1 MNNITIMQC
10 PYHVA
15 MCKMFNCALQ
25 EGKTE
30 VVANDAG
37 DRVTPAM
44 VAFTDHDKVLFVIY
58 SICVCK

>member
-1 MNNITIMQC
+1 M
-10 PYHVA
+10 
-15 MCKMFNCALQ
+15 MCKMCNCALQ